1 MHVTFVGKEDDLLF
15 DIISD
20 LTYSWMNMILVLVAL
35 RVALFLVDGLCI
47 DPNGLNSLIRLS

>member
-1 MHVTFVGKEDDLLF
+1 VHVNFVGKEDDLLF

-35 RVALFLVDGLCI
+35 RVAIFLADGLCI
-47 DPNGLNSLIRLS
+47 DPNVLNSFT